1 MAESYSRDLDLNLL
15 RVFVVVASVGSV
27 TRAAAQLYL
36 TQPAISAALRRLT
49 TTVGSPLFTREGR
62 GLILTQR
69 GRVLFGRAKPLLEQ
83 LIEAALAPAA
93 FDAATSTRT
102 LRIGLSDAM
111 EGWLLPPLL
120 AAMQQRAPSMKL
132 VSTPVQFR
140 TVGEA
145 LANGRVDMA
154 LTVADDLPANV
165 RRESV
170 LHPGFVCLFDPRKVR
185 FKGRLS
191 ERDYFAHEHAIVSYN
206 ADLRGVIEDMHR
218 KQRRVRCAV
227 GSFSHIGQI
236 VEGSA
241 LLATVPTIIAQHV
254 LRLQPALRTA
264 ELPFTLGGGSGI
276 ELLWP
281 AAQDDDS
288 AGQFVREQLRLVCR
302 QLAAAAA
309 GSGKRKPSKRS

>member
-1 MAESYSRDLDLNLL
+1 
-15 RVFVVVASVGSV
+15 
-27 TRAAAQLYL
+27 
-36 TQPAISAALRRLT
+36 
-49 TTVGSPLFTREGR
+49 
-62 GLILTQR
+62 
-69 GRVLFGRAKPLLEQ
+69 VLFGRAKPLLEQ
-83 LIEAALAPAA
+83 LVEAALAPAA

-120 AAMQQRAPSMKL
+120 AAMQTRAPNMKL

-185 FKGRLS
+185 IKGRVS

-206 ADLRGVIEDMHR
+206 ADLRGVIEDMHG

-254 LRLQPALRTA
+254 LRLQPALRTT
-264 ELPFTLGGGSGI
+264 ELPFPLGGGSGI
-276 ELLWP
+276 ELLWS

-288 AGQFVREQLRLVCR
+288 AGQFVREQLRVVCG
-302 QLAAAAA
+302 QLEAAAAT
-309 GSGKRKPSKRS
+309 SGNRKRKRKRG